1 MHGPVDGRAPRLKR
15 GRNRWIAVALTLLA
29 AAGGGEVLA
38 TQYTQER
45 IADSAR
51 RNLGLAAAPEVR
63 VHGFP
68 VSLQLARGVVTEADI
83 DAAGVPAD
91 LDGRV
96 LTVQDVAVHLRGVH
110 RERDGG
116 ERADEAE
123 VTATVAYDDLSAFY
137 GVAIGRGEGD
147 DRVAATARLPLLGQ
161 VTGSARIGV
170 AAPDAVGLDDVRLP
184 ENVPPAA
191 RTLLERA
198 LERRTP
204 LDRLPEGLALQSV
217 AVTDHGIVARMS
229 GHGVELRPRTA

>member
-1 MHGPVDGRAPRLKR
+1 MHQPVNGRAPRSR
-15 GRNRWIAVALTLLA
+15 RRRYGWIAAALALLA
-29 AAGGGEVLA
+29 AAGGEALA

-51 RNLGLAAAPEVR
+51 RNLNLATAPEVR

-68 VSLQLARGVVTEADI
+68 VSLQVARGVVTEADI
-83 DAAGVPAD
+83 DAAHVPAD

-116 ERADEAE
+116 GRADEAE

-137 GVAIGRGEGD
+137 GVAISRGEGD

-204 LDRLPEGLALQSV
+204 LDQLPEGLALRSV